1 MANFAH
7 RLRQK
12 DRVSTDYIL
21 SECYNSAV
29 TDHKELVKHIF
40 EPAEE
45 NFHKK
50 VKQGDFIVAGSDFG
64 VGPHRENASKALK
77 AAGVQAIIAKGFSR
91 DFYRSA
97 SNAGLC
103 LVECE
108 TNYIDDMDELELDI
122 EKSVLMNVS
131 KGVRIEIKPIP
142 KMMKKFLLSGGIVQ
156 YFKQNRGFVDL
167 AENRETPSRA

>member
-7 RLRQK
+7 RLRQR
-12 DRVSTDYIL
+12 DHVSSDYIL
-21 SECYNSAV
+21 SIRYNSAV
-29 TDHKELVKHIF
+29 TDDKELVKYIF

-45 NFHKK
+45 NFNKK
-50 VKQGDFIVAGSDFG
+50 VKQGDFIVAGADFG
-64 VGPHRENASKALK
+64 VGPARENASKALK
-77 AAGVQAIIAKGFSR
+77 AAGIRAIIAKGFSR

-97 SNAGLC
+97 SNTGLC

-142 KMMKKFLLSGGIVQ
+142 KMMKKFLANGGVIQ
-156 YFKQNRGFVDL
+156 YFKQNRGFADL
-167 AENRETPSRA
+167 AENRETPSHA